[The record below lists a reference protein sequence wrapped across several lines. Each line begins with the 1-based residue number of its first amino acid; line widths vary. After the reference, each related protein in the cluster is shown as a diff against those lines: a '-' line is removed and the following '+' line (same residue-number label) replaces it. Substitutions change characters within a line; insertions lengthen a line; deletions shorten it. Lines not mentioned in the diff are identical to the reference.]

1 MPLGGSRNRGRRVSN
16 PNRNPNSRTPG
27 GADTL
32 QLGRAA
38 PNVFARVRIVLTL
51 VRRRLRRGVYDPK
64 KGLLVRPKRHTS
76 PRVLET
82 VLAAEGFAPESK
94 PRKTRQKRPRSK
106 LCDQAFRAPPRRP
119 LIRSDNRASQK
130 TVRRNGARAP
140 ATQQVWLVSQGASQT
155 DTEQLAPATQTDT
168 DKS

>member
-1 MPLGGSRNRGRRVSN
+1 MPLGGSRNSGRRVSN

-38 PNVFARVRIVLTL
+38 PNLFARVRIVLTL

-106 LCDQAFRAPPRRP
+106 HCDQAFRAPHE
-119 LIRSDNRASQK
+119 
-130 TVRRNGARAP
+130 VRLSEATTAP
-140 ATQQVWLVSQGASQT
+140 AKKPYGAMARGP
-155 DTEQLAPATQTDT
+155 LPRN
-168 DKS
+168 KYG